1 MKNKRVFALSMAAL
15 LCASSMT
22 VFAKS
27 AMDAIWEDIEA
38 GYYGNLPKSSKAVN
52 DSILEGSRFIP
63 GTAVKIYET
72 PLYLGTRAGLNDFV
86 STAEKDG
93 VFSCIADSGKFCVQV
108 TGPNDPV
115 PGTAIVEANHVEQ
128 VLEADKGHT
137 CRLNL
142 DENCQNRLTSA
153 KMNLKETTAY
163 YTIFDGLL
171 TGVLFTDGKNEMV
184 QVMFPAKAVYHETQ
198 AGEMFTKEEFLRFI
212 REHEA
217 ELTQYEGTTEGLG
230 TDKLLSAKNV
240 LTAENIK
247 TIYNSYYKEIP
258 VTYTKNDSRNVL
270 DRSSF
275 VEKNSVGIDISTK
288 EGQSEFFAQYEK
300 TGSLEKMARSSNLY
314 YALCD
319 QKGWGAGIGTAIV
332 EPDGRIKQVF
342 AGDNGAAY
350 ALNIDEDLRKQ
361 LEDSDLNFD
370 TTTAMF
376 LGIPMYAEG
385 ILLTDGV
392 AEYYL
397 PKNIRG
403 GKLEIDR
410 LYSVSSVLDDISANS
425 EDILYESV
433 VLGEEHRDEDG
444 RYSPPTGGGMAS
456 SATVAAKGASMGSVW
471 DKMEAGYYRNL
482 PVDTLIPGIQVVPGT
497 AVRLYRSAEF
507 LGTKNKAEDFIR
519 TVEKKGVI
527 ASLVPDAYLSLA
539 GNAENPRADTII
551 VDGEHFGTILPW
563 DGGACY
569 RFDLSSADRETL
581 RKSELDLKKTK
592 AYFIELNGLLT
603 GIVFTDGSH
612 EMVQVKQ
619 PGEAY
624 PGLEAGKVCTPK
636 ALIQFMRGQMG
647 RLPADEGTVGWAGTD
662 KPDPAVGETDNANV
676 RTEPFANVWEKLE
689 DVYYKEEPFRDPDRV
704 LPSGGHMIPHTTVH
718 VYTVRDEFNLE
729 TGEGLDAF
737 LETAEKRGLLSALSR
752 TGCYTQAEIPASP
765 DLSTLYVDD
774 IEHSVI
780 DVYPGD
786 KGERCRLN
794 LENPTKAVLGL
805 TGINLMRANAHY
817 FTLPEILTGTLFT
830 STDGDL
836 GEWVQVREAG
846 EAAKG
851 ILRPGEWYTAGEFV
865 QLLRDHRAE
874 LIGGD
879 PSMPPKSNPIT

>member
-27 AMDAIWEDIEA
+27 AMDAICGKIED
-38 GYYGNLPKSSKAVN
+38 GYYGNLPQSSERRN
-52 DSILEGSRFIP
+52 DSILEGSHFIS
-63 GTAVKIYET
+63 GTAVKIYEI
-72 PLYLGTRAGLNDFV
+72 PLSLEGEAELDKFIGEV
-86 STAEKDG
+86 EKDSL
-93 VFSCIADSGKFCVQV
+93 FSRLDDSGKTCVQV
-108 TGPNDPV
+108 TGLKDPV
-115 PGTAIVEANHVEQ
+115 PGTAIVNELWTEQ
-128 VLEADKGHT
+128 VLVADKGFS
-137 CRLNL
+137 CRLNM
-142 DENCQNRLTSA
+142 DKACQNALTV
-153 KMNLKETTAY
+153 KLDLKKTNAY
-163 YTIFDGLL
+163 FTVFNGLL
-171 TGVLFTDGKNEMV
+171 TGILFTDGKNEMV
-184 QVMFPAKAVYHETQ
+184 QVMYPSKVVKGKLQ
-198 AGEMFTKEEFLRFI
+198 SGDMLTKEKLIRFV
-212 REHEA
+212 RENA
-217 ELTQYEGTTEGLG
+217 IELIEYE
-230 TDKLLSAKNV
+230 KNIED
-240 LTAENIK
+240 LNENIRNCN
-247 TIYNSYYKEIP
+247 YNKSCI
-258 VTYTKNDSRNVL
+258 
-270 DRSSF
+270 F
-275 VEKNSVGIDISTK
+275 
-288 EGQSEFFAQYEK
+288 
-300 TGSLEKMARSSNLY
+300 LEKS
-314 YALCD
+314 
-319 QKGWGAGIGTAIV
+319 GIVSGKK
-332 EPDGRIKQVF
+332 RRVF
-342 AGDNGAAY
+342 EAY
-350 ALNIDEDLRKQ
+350 A
-361 LEDSDLNFD
+361 
-370 TTTAMF
+370 
-376 LGIPMYAEG
+376 
-385 ILLTDGV
+385 
-392 AEYYL
+392 
-397 PKNIRG
+397 
-403 GKLEIDR
+403 
-410 LYSVSSVLDDISANS
+410 
-425 EDILYESV
+425 
-433 VLGEEHRDEDG
+433 
-444 RYSPPTGGGMAS
+444 PPTGGETAS
-456 SATVAAKGASMGSVW
+456 SAAGASMGSVW

-482 PVDTLIPGIQVVPGT
+482 PVDPLIPGIQTVPGT

-519 TVEKKGVI
+519 TVEKKGII
-527 ASLVPDAYLSLA
+527 ANLVPDVYLSLA
-539 GNAENPRADTII
+539 GNAANPRADTII
-551 VDGEHFGTILPW
+551 VDGEHRSTILPW

-569 RFDLSSADRETL
+569 RFDLSNADREML
-581 RKSELDLKKTK
+581 RKSGLDLKKTK

-603 GIVFTDGSH
+603 GIVFTDGAH

-624 PGLEAGKVCTPK
+624 PGLEAGKVCTPQE
-636 ALIQFMRGQMG
+636 LIRLMREQMD

-765 DLSTLYVDD
+765 DLSTLYVDN